1 MACIGQ
7 GLLRDGLVQD
17 SLALGGLCHPC
28 GAEVV
33 DSARNTV
40 LQRIHHHRA
49 TLDVFPFVYGCRTTH
64 VLPKE
69 KRTQFRSNRFYKL

>member
-33 DSARNTV
+33 DFAHNTV
-40 LQRIHHHRA
+40 LQHIRHQRA
-49 TLDVFPFVYGCRTTH
+49 MLGAFPFVYGCRTTH
-64 VLPKE
+64 VLPRE
-69 KRTQFRSNRFYKL
+69 KKNKIKRI

>member
-1 MACIGQ
+1 MAYIGQ

-17 SLALGGLCHPC
+17 SLALGGMCHPC

-33 DSARNTV
+33 DSAHNTALRNIRH
-40 LQRIHHHRA
+40 QRA
-49 TLDVFPFVYGCRTTH
+49 MLGAFPFVYDCRTTH

-69 KRTQFRSNRFYKL
+69 KKKKKKSQMGF